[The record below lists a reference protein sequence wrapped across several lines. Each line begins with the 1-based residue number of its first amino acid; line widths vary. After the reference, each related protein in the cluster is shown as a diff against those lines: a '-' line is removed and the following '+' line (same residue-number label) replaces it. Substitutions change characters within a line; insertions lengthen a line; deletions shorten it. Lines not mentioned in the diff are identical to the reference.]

1 MVATSQVNLNLINL
15 TKIYPFGTLEIPFQ
29 ITYSNLYWP
38 NRYIKT
44 MEDCKT
50 LVVSC
55 CFTSRVTQKEWYFRD
70 DCTEFVWSVF
80 LHSGFLVGQSWIICV
95 LNHLVNHQMLNCTLK
110 PKSSFKSS
118 YFYSFGSSLHSHHL
132 MLTLYLKGQ
141 ILISNLCFIS
151 QSFLGYRCKSS
162 ISIFAWRVT

>member
-1 MVATSQVNLNLINL
+1 MVATSQVNLKSNQLDKN
-15 TKIYPFGTLEIPFQ
+15 PFQSSQLPEIPFQ
-29 ITYSNLYWP
+29 IIYSNLYWP
-38 NRYIKT
+38 NKFIKKL
-44 MEDCKT
+44 EDCKT

-55 CFTSRVTQKEWYFRD
+55 CFTYRVIQKEWDFRD

-132 MLTLYLKGQ
+132 LVTLYLKGQ
-141 ILISNLCFIS
+141 ILTNIDI
-151 QSFLGYRCKSS
+151 
-162 ISIFAWRVT
+162 